1 MALLAAQ
8 AVLGWASA
16 PAAVLV
22 GAALWGLHLGLTQG
36 LLAVVVSLTAPGS
49 LRGTAF
55 GLFHVVSG
63 IMLLVGSV
71 LAGVLWTEVG
81 PSATFAVG
89 AVFAAVTLAALI
101 ALRPLLRLSAS
112 P

>member
-1 MALLAAQ
+1 
-8 AVLGWASA
+8 
-16 PAAVLV
+16 
-22 GAALWGLHLGLTQG
+22 
-36 LLAVVVSLTAPGS
+36 
-49 LRGTAF
+49 
-55 GLFHVVSG
+55 
-63 IMLLVGSV
+63 MLLVGSV